1 MRLKNYLFL
10 ALGLVMSVYLLSSL
24 VQTVRKNYDL
34 NQEIAALQEEID
46 LLEVQ
51 QQELR
56 YRIEYYKTE
65 AFREKEARAKLG
77 LQLPGE
83 GVIILPAEE
92 DDSRKK
98 ATPPPKTNLEQWW
111 EFLFG

>member
-1 MRLKNYLFL
+1 M
-10 ALGLVMSVYLLSSL
+10 ALGAVMTVYLLSSL
-24 VQTVRKNYDL
+24 VQTVRKNYEL
-34 NQEIAALQEEID
+34 NQEIADLQEEID

-51 QQELR
+51 QEELR

-65 AFREKEARAKLG
+65 AFKEKEARAKLG

-83 GVIILPAEE
+83 GVIILPAED
-92 DDSRKK
+92 DDSDKPK
-98 ATPPPKTNLEQWW
+98 AKPPRSNLQQWW